1 MMTIAYKRLG
11 SSSRGLVM
19 WQIACLALI
28 RVVWRERSVRIFE
41 DKVRTLDPFGPLA
54 PQLLWAFPLM
64 WFNLIDF
71 WCVVSKVWSSKER
84 LLFEFSIWFMEHHGC
99 IGLLSMEISMFSSLF
114 LRGFFILLLYLLN
127 PNLIYFIT
135 VSHKKNVLVSH
146 SCTYIE

>member
-41 DKVRTLDPFGPLA
+41 DKVRTSDPFGPLA

-99 IGLLSMEISMFSSLF
+99 IGLLSMEIS
-114 LRGFFILLLYLLN
+114 I
-127 PNLIYFIT
+127 
-135 VSHKKNVLVSH
+135 V
-146 SCTYIE
+146 